1 MKTIP
6 TILAVGAL
14 AAFVAVPAT
23 GGAAVPSDAAPQFA
37 AAPAVSFQ
45 IVVDR
50 KGHFASLGAVV
61 RLRHEL
67 TEHQRRSFGL
77 IAGTRLRA
85 GQSVPDELF
94 GGTTLGRLGTK
105 GRNCYAAEVAQL
117 RRHAS
122 VHSGDVWRVAF
133 ADGTHVA
140 AQVRAVRLVRGPSSD
155 RAAAQRLG
163 CFA

>member
-1 MKTIP
+1 MKAIS
-6 TILAVGAL
+6 TILAVAAL
-14 AAFVAVPAT
+14 AALPASS
-23 GGAAVPSDAAPQFA
+23 GAAVPSDAPQFA
-37 AAPAVSFQ
+37 ADPGVSFQ
-45 IVVDR
+45 IIVDP
-50 KGHFASLGAVV
+50 KGHFVSLGAVV
-61 RLRHEL
+61 RLRHAL
-67 TEHQRRSFGL
+67 TERQRRGFGL

-105 GRNCYAAEVAQL
+105 GRHCYAAEVAQL

-122 VHSGDVWRVAF
+122 VHTGDVWRVAF
-133 ADGTHVA
+133 TDGQHVA
-140 AQVRAVRLVRGPSSD
+140 GQVRSVTLVRGPSE

>member
-6 TILAVGAL
+6 TILALGAL
-14 AAFVAVPAT
+14 AALAALPASA
-23 GGAAVPSDAAPQFA
+23 GAAVAPDAAPQFA
-37 AAPAVSFQ
+37 AAPAASFQ
-45 IVVDR
+45 IIVDG
-50 KGHFASLGAVV
+50 KGHFASIGAVV

-67 TEHQRRSFGL
+67 TDHQRRTFGL

-85 GQSVPDELF
+85 GQSVPDQLF

-122 VHSGDVWRVAF
+122 VRSGDVWRLAF

-155 RAAAQRLG
+155 RAAAERLG
-163 CFA
+163 CFG

>member
-1 MKTIP
+1 MKAIS
-6 TILAVGAL
+6 TILALGAL
-14 AAFVAVPAT
+14 AALPAS

-37 AAPAVSFQ
+37 TDPAVSFQ
-45 IVVDR
+45 IIADR
-50 KGHFASLGAVV
+50 KSHFVSLGAVV
-61 RLRHEL
+61 RLRHAL
-67 TEHQRRSFGL
+67 TERQRRSFGL
-77 IAGTRLRA
+77 IAGTRLRV

-122 VHSGDVWRVAF
+122 VHAGDVWRVAF
-133 ADGTHVA
+133 ADGRHVA
-140 AQVRAVRLVRGPSSD
+140 AQVRSVRLVRGPSD
-155 RAAAQRLG
+155 RAGARQLG

>member
-1 MKTIP
+1 MKTISS
-6 TILAVGAL
+6 LLVLGAL
-14 AAFVAVPAT
+14 ATLPASAIAAVPAE
-23 GGAAVPSDAAPQFA
+23 AAPQFA

-45 IVVDR
+45 IIVDSS

-61 RLRHEL
+61 RLRHKL
-67 TEHQRRSFGL
+67 TEHQRRTFGL

-105 GRNCYAAEVAQL
+105 GSNCYAAEVAQL
-117 RRHAS
+117 RRHAG

-133 ADGTHVA
+133 ADGQRVA
-140 AQVRAVRLVRGPSSD
+140 AQVRSVRLVRGPSSD

-163 CFA
+163 CFG